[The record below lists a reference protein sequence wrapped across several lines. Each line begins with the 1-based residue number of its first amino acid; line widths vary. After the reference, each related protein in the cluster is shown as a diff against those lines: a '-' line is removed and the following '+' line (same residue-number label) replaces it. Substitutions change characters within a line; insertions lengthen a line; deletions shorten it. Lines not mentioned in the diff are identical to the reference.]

1 MTATPTPPAPAP
13 TSPAGTPKR
22 LGSGELRAMVAKILA
37 DNAGTGLTPRTI
49 AHTLNRSSGA
59 VGNACKALADRGEA
73 EVASRFPLA
82 YRATA
87 TTASAAAPTITPAPP
102 RTPRPKTPKPTTSA
116 PTAARATTPAP
127 SGAGGSAAGAGVV
140 TGPVKRPNGMDYH
153 PRLLSGIPDVTALR
167 RLRDAGVA
175 ALLYGPPGTGK
186 TSVVEAAFPD
196 CITVQGDGDTVVADF
211 VGDYTKT
218 PDGEFVFVHG
228 PLVRAMRDGV
238 PLFVDD
244 ATLIP
249 PTVLA
254 VVYPAMDGRRQIVI
268 KANGGEVV
276 DAAPGFYVVA
286 GHNPGVHGAVLT
298 DALSSRF
305 SVQVRVSSDY
315 DLADQLGV
323 DRKAVRVARN
333 LATRQERGEV
343 GWAPQ
348 LRELLAF
355 KKIASVLGTDAAAG
369 NLVGIAPEEDRAIVA
384 AVVRDAFGRTVAP
397 LALGARITPK
407 P

>member
-1 MTATPTPPAPAP
+1 MTTPTTSTTAPTAPASGAP
-13 TSPAGTPKR
+13 TR
-22 LGSGELRAMVAKILA
+22 LRNGELRAMVAKVLA
-37 DNAGTGLTPRTI
+37 DNAGTALTPRTI
-49 AHTLNRSSGA
+49 ASTLNRSSGA
-59 VGNACKALADRGEA
+59 VGNACKALADRGHA
-73 EVASRFPLA
+73 QMTSARPVT
-82 YRATA
+82 YCATA
-87 TTASAAAPTITPAPP
+87 TTASVAASTITPAPP
-102 RTPRPKTPKPTTSA
+102 RAPRPKTPKPTA
-116 PTAARATTPAP
+116 ATTPAA
-127 SGAGGSAAGAGVV
+127 SGTASAGAV
-140 TGPVKRPNGMDYH
+140 TGPVKRPNGTDYH
-153 PRLLSGIPDVTALR
+153 PRLLSGMPDVNALR

-196 CITVQGDGDTVVADF
+196 CVTVQGDGDTVVADF

-218 PDGEFVFVHG
+218 PDGDFVFVHG
-228 PLVRAMRDGV
+228 PLVRAMRDGA
-238 PLFVDD
+238 PLFIDD

-298 DALSSRF
+298 DALASRF
-305 SVQVRVSSDY
+305 SVQVAVSSDY

-323 DRKAVRVARN
+323 DKKAVRVARN

-355 KKIASVLGTDAAAG
+355 KEIAAVLGTDAAAE
-369 NLVGIAPEEDRAIVA
+369 NLVGIAPEDDRATVA
-384 AVVRDAFGRTVAP
+384 AVVRDAFGRTVTP
-397 LALGARITPK
+397 LALGARVPTTP
-407 P
+407 